1 LPCSAD
7 EAWKVLREFGGI
19 ADWHPAIVKSGIEGE
34 AGILRVGAVRR
45 LELADGG
52 VLRERLIEF
61 DDGVRRL
68 AYVFEESPLPV
79 DGYRAEV
86 RVDEVADLVDRCVV
100 RWNARFEVREVGTEA
115 EFEGLVRGLIV
126 QGHEGLEGVVRGSLG
141 FSAPSK
147 KIGLK
152 SEICIGS
159 YPSSV
164 TTQLLLGIPLLNL
177 RYSSINEAGNLN
189 PIDSSSATMNAG
201 SIAFSGCINA
211 NSCMQAPLL
220 AG

>member
-1 LPCSAD
+1 MVLVEYNAGLPCSAD

-34 AGILRVGAVRR
+34 VGILRVGAVRR
-45 LELADGG
+45 LELADSA

-79 DGYRAEV
+79 DGYRAQV

-100 RWNARFEVREVGTEA
+100 RWSARFEVREAGTEA

-126 QGHEGLEGVVRGSLG
+126 QGHEGLERLILS
-141 FSAPSK
+141 
-147 KIGLK
+147 
-152 SEICIGS
+152 
-159 YPSSV
+159 
-164 TTQLLLGIPLLNL
+164 
-177 RYSSINEAGNLN
+177 
-189 PIDSSSATMNAG
+189 
-201 SIAFSGCINA
+201 
-211 NSCMQAPLL
+211 
-220 AG
+220 